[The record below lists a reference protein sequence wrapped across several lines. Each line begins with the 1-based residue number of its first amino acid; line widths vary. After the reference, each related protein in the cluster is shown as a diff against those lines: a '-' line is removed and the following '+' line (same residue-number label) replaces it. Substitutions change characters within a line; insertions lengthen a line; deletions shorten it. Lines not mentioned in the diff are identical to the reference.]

1 MHHDLSLTAC
11 GVWSWMVCSV
21 NMVLGASG
29 ALWDR
34 FSVFGAFSWVMEA
47 VLSAHQ

>member
-1 MHHDLSLTAC
+1 MVDSSRLVSYSG
-11 GVWSWMVCSV
+11 GVWSWVICSV

-34 FSVFGAFSWVMEA
+34 FSVFGAFSWDGGGF
-47 VLSAHQ
+47 S